1 MSDSKKFSLTRRQ
14 FVRTAT
20 AASLAA
26 ATGIGANIIIPGRA
40 KAAKKLTILQWQHF
54 VPAYDEWFNK
64 QWIKEWGQKND
75 TEVTVDN
82 VSLTLIPSRLAAEAS
97 ARKGHDLI
105 MSLQPIPVY
114 EELVIDHKEIYTEL
128 ETKWGKPIDLAV
140 KSTYNPKTKRYHGFS
155 DMFVPDPI
163 NYRKDLWDDVGVV
176 PDSWEKILAGGSKI
190 MKKHN
195 VPVGIGLANEIDTAM
210 AVRAMMY
217 SNGAS
222 EQDAEGN
229 LTLKSK
235 AMLDVLKYAKS
246 LYQQAMT
253 PEVLSWDASSN
264 NRAMLAGTVSLV
276 LNAISVTRTGEN
288 QKLMVD
294 IKNKAGQMEKVP
306 IHERIWLGKAAKG
319 KVRQMGL
326 EHVMSVYTIWQF
338 AENVEGA
345 KQFLVDLVSNYE
357 KAFTASEFYNFPCFS
372 KTVPNLNAAVKSDSK
387 GVPKDKYAVL
397 ADAVKWATNMGFPG
411 YANAAV
417 GEGWDTWVLNG
428 MFAKAATGNRTPEQA
443 LDEANAQY
451 KRIWAKW
458 KEKGLI

>member
-1 MSDSKKFSLTRRQ
+1 MSEAKKKGISRRQ
-14 FVRTAT
+14 LMK
-20 AASLAA
+20 AAGAA
-26 ATGIGANIIIPGRA
+26 GLVATGIGANIIIPGKA

-64 QWIKEWGQKND
+64 QWIKEWGEKND

-82 VSLTLIPSRLAAEAS
+82 INNALLPSRLAAEAS
-97 ARKGHDLI
+97 ARKGHDLF

-114 EELVIDHKEIYTEL
+114 EELMIDHKDIYTEL
-128 ETKWGKPIDLAV
+128 ERKFGKPIDLAI
-140 KSTYNPKTKRYHGFS
+140 KSTYNPKTKKYHGFS

-163 NYRKDLWDDVGVV
+163 NYRKDLWDDVGMV
-176 PDSWEKILAGGSKI
+176 PDSWDKILKGGAQI

-195 VPVGIGLANEIDTAM
+195 IPVGIGLANEIDTAM
-210 AVRAMMY
+210 AIRAMMY
-217 SNGAS
+217 SNGSS

-235 AMLDVLKYAKS
+235 ATLDVLKYVKS
-246 LYQQAMT
+246 LYQSAMT
-253 PEVLSWDASSN
+253 PEVMSWDASSN
-264 NRAMLAGTVSLV
+264 NRAMLAGSISVA
-276 LNAISVTRTGEN
+276 LNAISITRTGEN

-294 IKNKAGQMEKVP
+294 IKNKAGQTEKVP
-306 IHERIWLGKAAKG
+306 IHERIWLAKAAKG

-338 AENVEGA
+338 ADNVEGA
-345 KQFLVDLVSNYE
+345 QKFLVDLVSNYE
-357 KAFTASEFYNFPCFS
+357 KAFVASEFYNFPCFS
-372 KTVPNLNAAVKSDSK
+372 KTVPNLAEQLKKDSK
-387 GVPKDKYAVL
+387 GVPADKYAVI
-397 ADAVKWATNMGFPG
+397 ADAVKWATNMGYPG

-443 LDEANAQY
+443 LDEAAAQY

-458 KEKGLI
+458 KEKGLM